1 MTIVIMA
8 LVDKNGN
15 VVNKIVVDTTKPFI
29 PPAGLSMHEWDERV
43 DGPAYARY
51 LVSRQ
56 PAKKA
61 GRGEK
66 AAQWVKGHLR
76 RLKTYVSTR
85 VKLKSHLR

>member
-1 MTIVIMA
+1 MTIVVMA

-15 VVNKIVVDTTKPFI
+15 VINKIVVDTTKPFI

-51 LVSRQ
+51 LASRQ

-61 GRGEK
+61 GRVERV
-66 AAQWVKGHLR
+66 AQQVKGRLS
-76 RLKTYVSTR
+76 RLKTYVSSR
-85 VKLKSHLR
+85 VKLKSHPR